1 MNPFSC
7 LSFVHLF
14 TALALIGTNGITGL
28 QRSHVNRLPSRD
40 GRSTKGLRSIRSNS
54 RQSKTEGGPIIDIV
68 KSWRIKRD
76 NSHLQANNDSNSK
89 PCKGNSCLWSA
100 KQPFKTKPRRSVV
113 NRRRRRQSVFL
124 AKALDMLDHARPGED
139 SNFATRATAN
149 RPFKPITTINNNT
162 NKITVKNSTLI
173 NKPTMNQSGDK
184 RQGWSDPTGEM
195 RPRFFFNSAPAEY
208 VEQKPPS
215 LRAGTGPDNLAL
227 PPETRA
233 GPPVPAHLHRMN
245 PFLKGVN
252 NGLHVGKHPVHFPHI
267 PATFVGNPLSH
278 RMTGP
283 SHFHN
288 HLRHHQFGPPPYAIH
303 INAPPRLEPPLSPP
317 NLIPQNIPPFPQPPP
332 EILGGPMPPL
342 NPPVGFEPPHS
353 PGNDA
358 AMPGHVKMLPPGGI
372 PMPPPPINLP
382 ESIPPE
388 DLSPV
393 LPPRPPSGVEPP
405 PPDFEIMPPAE
416 IPVHTNHPI
425 DGPTGAPNNLQITP
439 PLGIPMPPPDFQI
452 MPPPE
457 TPIQTN
463 PPMDTPIGM
472 PSNLHMTPP
481 QGNPMSPLQAAL
493 QGISMP
499 GEEPPMPLPH
509 HVHHVPFP
517 VAVPSPPRIE
527 NVPYPVPIPGPPSIQ
542 PLVVP
547 VQVPSPPKIQRVPVP
562 VESPPKI
569 QNVPVPVPVAVPSP
583 PQIKH
588 VPYPV
593 ALPVKEPGEIQ
604 KIFYPIAVPQP
615 SQIHHV
621 PFPVYIR
628 YPSEIRRVPFPVALP
643 PKPFPVPVPSP
654 PHYVI
659 HRVPYPVMFP
669 QKVPYPVPL
678 VVQHH
683 HIHED
688 VGNTRESVSNGQCLV
703 NLCLNGGT
711 CSAYM
716 NTYRCHCP
724 NGFQGKH
731 CEEQNTCEPN
741 PCKNFGTCSQVE
753 HEYECTCTKGFI
765 GKNCDRADP
774 CVPSPCENGATCS
787 SDGSSYSCTC
797 RIGWIGKNCQ
807 VESKCLPINP
817 CQNGGTCTEAQ
828 GRYQCDCTPGWS
840 GLSCEVICENCHTS
854 DDIIEQRNKL
864 RHRLTAIKKWKENG
878 SENHT
883 TNVTL
888 HLSPTAEDMDLRH
901 LTIVVFWLGLGLCVG
916 SLRAMSFPVAEK
928 GKSTV
933 RGRNMIKKSSQ
944 SHQRLS
950 NIRTHLKQH
959 LSSEMHNPKKII
971 KRRKAFRLNTGK
983 IAGISRGVIAISKLK
998 HGFLKQIPQ
1007 ETENHVYHGRRNI
1020 AYHKP
1025 PSFPSHLDFKVARRD
1040 EDGVLK
1046 RSRNRVRLKNKKTQA
1061 RNMESSNKWLPKKE
1075 NITLNTKG
1083 PQNTNASME
1092 MKRQRISDGVMFA
1105 NKPNEFLNEGMQLN
1119 ENPDSFFANPLAAK
1133 PEQRILHSSHFF
1145 SPAVHKFLPAEHRF
1159 SGEPIHRYLS
1169 SPVLFKDADREGFAP
1184 LDTRGDSNGP
1194 FEGAPMPPLFEGPPR
1209 HGNRVII
1216 INRPIHT
1223 PVPVPVHGPPRISV
1237 IHHPVLLPPQQVPVP
1252 VPIPGPRPPQYI
1264 VVHREF
1270 SRPAIDPCGVNP
1282 CRNGGTCTAVIT
1294 DFKCICSVGYKG
1306 ERCEVQSRCLPN
1318 PCKNFG
1324 KCTELPEDFEC
1335 TCHTGF
1341 HGKTCD
1347 LESKCEPNPCRNGGV
1362 CTENI
1367 DNYICSCAAG
1377 FMGKNCERES
1387 KCLPINPCKNG
1398 GMCTE
1403 DLSGYKCNCKD
1414 GFDGI
1419 NCEVRQ
1425 TSTSCDSTP
1434 CLNGGTCITDIYDF
1448 SKFSCYC
1455 ASGFTGLSCEEK
1467 GFQSLVLSNPLS
1479 NSPCAPFNPCLFGGH
1494 CLPDG
1499 EDYTCLCPADRGG
1512 SHCEHLFHES
1522 SCNGCHHHAVCISS
1536 QCTCRKGYWGDGHR
1550 CRPKTSPCH
1559 PNPCENGGTCRENDT
1574 LETSQS
1580 DWWCECP
1587 KGYSGK
1593 RCHEFD
1599 PCSKKKCYNGGTCEV
1614 IDKEPKCNCDEPY
1627 EGESCLLDNAC
1638 LPKNGEKRDPCNN
1651 GGKCEFTDG
1660 KVTCVCPTRYD
1671 GPTCALDKCAK
1682 CDKNAYCENGAC
1694 KCRPPYEGDGI
1705 TCTNPEEEKPKK
1717 APTNPSELA
1726 NGCNPNKCKNG
1737 AECIEGKSTFFCV
1750 CPEGTFGR
1758 LCEKKIT
1765 PTTPPPKAA
1774 CHPNPCLNGGMCK
1787 ETGVNQD
1794 FECICPNP
1802 RFKGRFCDVDMC
1814 AECDPH
1820 ARCIN
1825 GKCFCRR
1832 GYSGDGF
1839 SCKRV
1844 KPKCPP
1850 YSYTVTGDICIC
1862 NPGYYMNNT
1871 GKRACIPITAT
1882 SRTTMQHGTQ
1892 LQIPPPALGSTET
1905 GGGQQWSEDIVVTE
1919 YRSLGCW
1926 ADTSEWRDPSKRAMM
1941 VMEGLD
1947 PNLADNYHERK
1958 QPISKCADVAKR
1970 LGLKVFAIQ
1979 NGGQCF
1985 GGADDNG
1992 YKRYGSSENCG
2003 DGVGGT
2009 LANDVYKL

>member
-40 GRSTKGLRSIRSNS
+40 GRSTQGLRSIRSNS

-173 NKPTMNQSGDK
+173 NKPTMNKSGDK

-215 LRAGTGPDNLAL
+215 LRAGPGPDNLAL

-233 GPPVPAHLHRMN
+233 GPPVPSHLHQMN

-267 PATFVGNPLSH
+267 PATFLGNPLSH

-332 EILGGPMPPL
+332 GILGGPMPPL

-358 AMPGHVKMLPPGGI
+358 AMPGDVKMLPPGGI

-382 ESIPPE
+382 ESMPPE

-425 DGPTGAPNNLQITP
+425 DAPTGAPSNLQITP

-688 VGNTRESVSNGQCLV
+688 VGNTRGEYISVSSFLY
-703 NLCLNGGT
+703 T
-711 CSAYM
+711 
-716 NTYRCHCP
+716 
-724 NGFQGKH
+724 
-731 CEEQNTCEPN
+731 
-741 PCKNFGTCSQVE
+741 
-753 HEYECTCTKGFI
+753 
-765 GKNCDRADP
+765 NC
-774 CVPSPCENGATCS
+774 
-787 SDGSSYSCTC
+787 
-797 RIGWIGKNCQ
+797 
-807 VESKCLPINP
+807 
-817 CQNGGTCTEAQ
+817 
-828 GRYQCDCTPGWS
+828 
-840 GLSCEVICENCHTS
+840 
-854 DDIIEQRNKL
+854 
-864 RHRLTAIKKWKENG
+864 
-878 SENHT
+878 
-883 TNVTL
+883 
-888 HLSPTAEDMDLRH
+888 
-901 LTIVVFWLGLGLCVG
+901 
-916 SLRAMSFPVAEK
+916 
-928 GKSTV
+928 
-933 RGRNMIKKSSQ
+933 
-944 SHQRLS
+944 
-950 NIRTHLKQH
+950 
-959 LSSEMHNPKKII
+959 
-971 KRRKAFRLNTGK
+971 
-983 IAGISRGVIAISKLK
+983 
-998 HGFLKQIPQ
+998 
-1007 ETENHVYHGRRNI
+1007 
-1020 AYHKP
+1020 
-1025 PSFPSHLDFKVARRD
+1025 
-1040 EDGVLK
+1040 
-1046 RSRNRVRLKNKKTQA
+1046 
-1061 RNMESSNKWLPKKE
+1061 
-1075 NITLNTKG
+1075 
-1083 PQNTNASME
+1083 
-1092 MKRQRISDGVMFA
+1092 
-1105 NKPNEFLNEGMQLN
+1105 
-1119 ENPDSFFANPLAAK
+1119 
-1133 PEQRILHSSHFF
+1133 FF
-1145 SPAVHKFLPAEHRF
+1145 SMKA
-1159 SGEPIHRYLS
+1159 
-1169 SPVLFKDADREGFAP
+1169 
-1184 LDTRGDSNGP
+1184 N
-1194 FEGAPMPPLFEGPPR
+1194 
-1209 HGNRVII
+1209 
-1216 INRPIHT
+1216 
-1223 PVPVPVHGPPRISV
+1223 IS
-1237 IHHPVLLPPQQVPVP
+1237 
-1252 VPIPGPRPPQYI
+1252 
-1264 VVHREF
+1264 
-1270 SRPAIDPCGVNP
+1270 
-1282 CRNGGTCTAVIT
+1282 TT
-1294 DFKCICSVGYKG
+1294 
-1306 ERCEVQSRCLPN
+1306 
-1318 PCKNFG
+1318 
-1324 KCTELPEDFEC
+1324 
-1335 TCHTGF
+1335 
-1341 HGKTCD
+1341 
-1347 LESKCEPNPCRNGGV
+1347 
-1362 CTENI
+1362 
-1367 DNYICSCAAG
+1367 
-1377 FMGKNCERES
+1377 
-1387 KCLPINPCKNG
+1387 
-1398 GMCTE
+1398 
-1403 DLSGYKCNCKD
+1403 
-1414 GFDGI
+1414 
-1419 NCEVRQ
+1419 
-1425 TSTSCDSTP
+1425 
-1434 CLNGGTCITDIYDF
+1434 
-1448 SKFSCYC
+1448 
-1455 ASGFTGLSCEEK
+1455 
-1467 GFQSLVLSNPLS
+1467 
-1479 NSPCAPFNPCLFGGH
+1479 
-1494 CLPDG
+1494 
-1499 EDYTCLCPADRGG
+1499 
-1512 SHCEHLFHES
+1512 HLFHPDFYNS
-1522 SCNGCHHHAVCISS
+1522 HLQWIYCHRI
-1536 QCTCRKGYWGDGHR
+1536 G
-1550 CRPKTSPCH
+1550 
-1559 PNPCENGGTCRENDT
+1559 
-1574 LETSQS
+1574 
-1580 DWWCECP
+1580 
-1587 KGYSGK
+1587 
-1593 RCHEFD
+1593 
-1599 PCSKKKCYNGGTCEV
+1599 
-1614 IDKEPKCNCDEPY
+1614 
-1627 EGESCLLDNAC
+1627 
-1638 LPKNGEKRDPCNN
+1638 
-1651 GGKCEFTDG
+1651 
-1660 KVTCVCPTRYD
+1660 
-1671 GPTCALDKCAK
+1671 
-1682 CDKNAYCENGAC
+1682 
-1694 KCRPPYEGDGI
+1694 
-1705 TCTNPEEEKPKK
+1705 
-1717 APTNPSELA
+1717 
-1726 NGCNPNKCKNG
+1726 
-1737 AECIEGKSTFFCV
+1737 
-1750 CPEGTFGR
+1750 
-1758 LCEKKIT
+1758 
-1765 PTTPPPKAA
+1765 
-1774 CHPNPCLNGGMCK
+1774 
-1787 ETGVNQD
+1787 
-1794 FECICPNP
+1794 
-1802 RFKGRFCDVDMC
+1802 
-1814 AECDPH
+1814 
-1820 ARCIN
+1820 
-1825 GKCFCRR
+1825 
-1832 GYSGDGF
+1832 
-1839 SCKRV
+1839 
-1844 KPKCPP
+1844 
-1850 YSYTVTGDICIC
+1850 
-1862 NPGYYMNNT
+1862 
-1871 GKRACIPITAT
+1871 
-1882 SRTTMQHGTQ
+1882 
-1892 LQIPPPALGSTET
+1892 
-1905 GGGQQWSEDIVVTE
+1905 
-1919 YRSLGCW
+1919 
-1926 ADTSEWRDPSKRAMM
+1926 
-1941 VMEGLD
+1941 
-1947 PNLADNYHERK
+1947 
-1958 QPISKCADVAKR
+1958 
-1970 LGLKVFAIQ
+1970 
-1979 NGGQCF
+1979 
-1985 GGADDNG
+1985 
-1992 YKRYGSSENCG
+1992 
-2003 DGVGGT
+2003 
-2009 LANDVYKL
+2009 